1 MKKIILVLGVILVC
15 FLSGCSGKKA
25 TVPTEITFIHGW
37 GATEEDH
44 KAMRQIYMDFEKE
57 NPDIKI
63 NMLSMPTNK
72 EMINFVE
79 DMLSVGTVPD
89 IIFTAG
95 EGENSIYRFMLE
107 NDMLVDL
114 APYMEK
120 DFEFETSIS
129 PITKVTW
136 KQQDHLYTASDVLI
150 VSGGY
155 WYNKDLLELIGI
167 EKIPT
172 TWDCFFKMLETI
184 NRWSQARFSTVEAIR
199 PSTNTYLYIAD
210 NILND
215 SGEMLTKGKI
225 KMSEESFAKVCDTWK
240 RLDDNIHMQSRNISY
255 RDETDLFNNGK
266 LAIYPNGVWAAS
278 MIKPD
283 INAGYALFPSAYGQT
298 MSCQSAALGYLVG
311 NTGDEKKIQASIRF
325 LTYMLSLPV
334 QKRILLETQQM
345 PQNPEIEIADYE
357 KDLERFSMAVKE
369 IQSAKIRL
377 DIPQNLWSESQR
389 ETIELYLSSYLN
401 GGLEENSFYQMCV
414 E

>member
-25 TVPTEITFIHGW
+25 AVPTEITFIHGW

-172 TWDCFFKMLETI
+172 TWDDFFKMLETI

-311 NTGDEKKIQASIRF
+311 NTGNEEKIQASIRF

-345 PQNPEIEIADYE
+345 PQNPDIEIADYE
-357 KDLERFSMAVKE
+357 KELERFSMAVKE

-401 GGLEENSFYQMCV
+401 GGLEEKSFYQMCV